1 MSNTQTS
8 PYPTEKR
15 NVLYLRYG
23 RSSGSK
29 ANQVMQR
36 MVAAT
41 SKVET
46 CGGLYVGASDWQ
58 DAPTGPPA
66 LNRTDGKKSLPICVL
81 DMIGS
86 RVGFMEHP

>member
-8 PYPTEKR
+8 PYPTASD
-15 NVLYLRYG
+15 NSIYLNCG
-23 RSSGSK
+23 AQSTP
-29 ANQVMQR
+29 ANQFMQR